1 MGRMIENQS
10 VFLRWK
16 TMSAMVPT
24 QGSLAASMISAAVVV
39 IAGCACIAAA
49 QAPDTHVTGW
59 PSYNR
64 TLSSERYAPFDQINS
79 TNVSGLKQL
88 CVYDLNIDSSI
99 QTGPIVIDRT
109 LYATTDK
116 EIFAIDADT
125 CEQKWRVREE
135 GPSIGQRVNR
145 GAAYHDGRLFRG
157 TEEGDVLAY
166 DAATGKKLWTTH
178 LADPQKGESLPAA
191 PIAWSGLVFIG
202 TAGSDRYGVAGR
214 VYALEAQ
221 TGKVV
226 WETYTVPTDA
236 PQPRNEKMQAQARLT
251 WGNLDGV
258 PITGGGTWTTCT
270 LDPERGLLYVPVGN
284 PGPDFANQVRPGAN
298 LYTNSILVLDARSG
312 IYRNHYS
319 LVPADFHDWDLAAA
333 PVLVTTKS
341 GARVVAG
348 APKDGLLHVY
358 DLTTDKKLYA
368 TPITTRENDA
378 ASLSTT
384 PTRFC
389 PGVAGGSEWNGPAF
403 SPDTNLFY
411 DGTVDWCHS
420 VTLDLAE
427 LAKKPG
433 QPWTGTELAAQF
445 GRKDPN
451 WSGWVTAT
459 DADTGQI
466 KWQFHATAPVLSGV
480 TPTKGGLVF
489 AGDMD
494 KHAYAFD
501 AATGKVL
508 WRAELPGAPGGGAIV
523 YLVEGKERVAF
534 VAGTRSAVFPVSPSS
549 AKIVIF
555 GL

>member
-1 MGRMIENQS
+1 
-10 VFLRWK
+10 
-16 TMSAMVPT
+16 MSAMVPT
-24 QGSLAASMISAAVVV
+24 RGSLAASMISAAVVV

-145 GAAYHDGRLFRG
+145 GAAYLDGRLFRG

-178 LADPQKGESLPAA
+178 LADPQKGESVPAA